1 MDPKDLA
8 AVFTGLPTRLYLD
21 TGVLQRLWDF
31 GGVVWEGEPFEP
43 SARAAR
49 IPYLADDL
57 EALHRIF
64 GVNDRAGFE
73 FVVTEASLREVEAR
87 GQPGYTQWAR
97 DVEGTWLVQSEG
109 VLHEPVAMEPLGSVS
124 SKDWLLVH
132 DALTTRCDGFL
143 TVDRPLAS
151 QAPIVVRKAGL
162 RVLLPTDYWALLAPW
177 ALLWR

>member
-1 MDPKDLA
+1 MDPNEPA

-31 GGVVWEGEPFEP
+31 GGVVWEDEPFEP

-49 IPYLADDL
+49 VPHLADDL
-57 EALHRIF
+57 EALRRIF
-64 GVNDRAGFE
+64 EVNDRAGFE

-87 GQPGYTQWAR
+87 GQAGYTRWVR
-97 DVEGTWLVQSEG
+97 DVEDTWLVQSEG
-109 VLHEPVAMEPLGSVS
+109 VVHEPVAVERLGSVS

-132 DALTTRCDGFL
+132 DALTTLCDGFL

-151 QAPIVVRKAGL
+151 QAPILVRKTGL
-162 RVLLPTDYWALLAPW
+162 RVLLPADHWALLARW
-177 ALLWR
+177 APLWR